1 MCFHKHVFR
10 RVLGVDFVDV
20 VLGLKVSSLLFG
32 HGRDSLL
39 QVRLLFEILFDLF
52 VTLAHVLQSGKRMGL
67 PSAIGLSLL
76 LQALLLLEVLEM
88 QVPQI
93 Q

>member
-1 MCFHKHVFR
+1 MLEIGKVAEALRNNAFAVSPASAAKCFHKHVFR

-52 VTLAHVLQSGKRMGL
+52 VTLAHVLQG
-67 PSAIGLSLL
+67 
-76 LQALLLLEVLEM
+76 
-88 QVPQI
+88 
-93 Q
+93 